1 MDARQIII
9 RITLTTCSPMCR
21 SSGIWETWQQF
32 DAKRIYA
39 HCRGPLQG
47 ESCGIAAVLS
57 PGAGY
62 SLDCQSPA
70 TDLHICEGGSEIAAH
85 VVELGFAHRVI
96 ELPNIGQEQEIYLQH
111 LVLHYEDLP
120 GHTFFTQALPNF
132 DSTSV
137 AF

>member
-1 MDARQIII
+1 MHIVVA
-9 RITLTTCSPMCR
+9 LYKENP
-21 SSGIWETWQQF
+21 
-32 DAKRIYA
+32 
-39 HCRGPLQG
+39 
-47 ESCGIAAVLS
+47 AVLQQYLAQVLAIPS
-57 PGAGY
+57 IASRQPLIFIY
-62 SLDCQSPA
+62 VK
-70 TDLHICEGGSEIAAH
+70 GGSEIAAH

-111 LVLHYEDLP
+111 LMLHYEDLP